1 MAEATT
7 TTNDCEY
14 RQDKRL
20 LTDST
25 SVTEKIKLMKSKTTP
40 FNLKKFEE
48 IEWKHQMISSQITSL
63 KWQLYNFYTH
73 LKMSQPL
80 KL

>member
-25 SVTEKIKLMKSKTTP
+25 SVTEKIRLMKSEK
-40 FNLKKFEE
+40 
-48 IEWKHQMISSQITSL
+48 I
-63 KWQLYNFYTH
+63 
-73 LKMSQPL
+73 
-80 KL
+80 